1 MLLPQFDYNLL
12 KDLHNRL
19 IKIKNKLST
28 KKTKKNTAWSVM
40 YDFFDFLVFLFE
52 NCRSKLAMN
61 INPLLYEVET
71 WLSLVQVITSYHIS
85 KIGLQVWAIHFPTL
99 YEPIMYQELYVRRVN
114 EI

>member
-1 MLLPQFDYNLL
+1 
-12 KDLHNRL
+12 
-19 IKIKNKLST
+19 
-28 KKTKKNTAWSVM
+28 
-40 YDFFDFLVFLFE
+40 
-52 NCRSKLAMN
+52 MN